1 MRYSLPLILVC
12 IGLSFSAFGQ
22 RFGYVDSQY
31 ILENMPAYKAVQEEI
46 EQQSDRWEKE
56 IEVKQDAIE
65 KKFEEYQAKRVLMNE
80 QQKQKMQQEI
90 QEMEQELAQY
100 RSEKFGYDGELFT
113 MREEKMKPI
122 QERMLNAVESVSKN
136 KRADFIFDKSSTAV
150 VLYSNPQF
158 DYTDEVLEALGISAP
173 APQGGGGGGQ
183 R

>member
-1 MRYSLPLILVC
+1 MRYSLPLIVLFTA
-12 IGLSFSAFGQ
+12 LSFSAFGQ

-31 ILENMPAYKAVQEEI
+31 ILENMPAYKAVQQEI

-65 KKFEEYQAKRVLMNE
+65 KKFEEYQAKRVLLNE

-90 QEMEQELAQY
+90 QEMEQQLAQY
-100 RSEKFGYDGELFT
+100 RSEKFGYDSELFT

-122 QERMLNAVESVSKN
+122 QERMLSAIESVSKSQ
-136 KRADFIFDKSSTAV
+136 RADFIFDKSSTAV

-158 DYTDEVLEALGISAP
+158 DYTDEVLEALGITAP
-173 APQGGGGGGQ
+173 SPQGGGQ